1 MPRKACSLCDAAGFP
16 ETKLFLD
23 EWHYIKDWIEF
34 LGFDNGKNRKPVPGK
49 SDKAFLGPSGHLNI
63 DSAAYALYVLAKM
76 QDTPLDRAYYYGCG
90 YDGLWGFADPRN
102 RATFNKTYYAMV
114 MHGELIS
121 GYTRRVA
128 VVSSSPSVGALGAL
142 SEDGRHGCLLVA
154 DYRGSSDSLSVDIA
168 GADGLGKVKAVI
180 LDDTCNLEEIPVSMS
195 GGRLT
200 LPKRGDGSAAF
211 LLRFDVPVRHHFP

>member
-1 MPRKACSLCDAAGFP
+1 MPRKARRLCDAAGFP

-114 MHGELIS
+114 MHGELIA

-128 VVSSSPSVGALGAL
+128 VVSASPSVGALGAL
-142 SEDGRHGCLLVA
+142 SEDGRRGCLLVV
-154 DYRGSSDSLSVDIA
+154 DYRGSSDSLSLDIA
-168 GADGLGKVKAVI
+168 GADGLGKVTAVV
-180 LDDTCNLEEIPVSMS
+180 LDDTRNLEEIPVSVS
-195 GGRLT
+195 GGRLM
-200 LPKRGDGSAAF
+200 LPKRGAGSAAF
-211 LLRFDVPVRHHFP
+211 LLRFGVPVQ